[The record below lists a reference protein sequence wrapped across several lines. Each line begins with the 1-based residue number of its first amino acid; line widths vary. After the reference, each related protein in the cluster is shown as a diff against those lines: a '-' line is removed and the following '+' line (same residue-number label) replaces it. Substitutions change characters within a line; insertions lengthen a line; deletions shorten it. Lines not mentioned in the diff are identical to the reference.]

1 MIKEWQNRCLMGL
14 ASFNIQPE
22 NIDSWKKERKGN
34 KGETS
39 SPQKMR
45 MGVFRKEI
53 EKGRE

>member
-14 ASFNIQPE
+14 ASFNIQLE

-45 MGVFRKEI
+45 MGFFRKEI